1 MYAQHEDDIL
11 VLEGGL
17 EVNEDYQFRTP
28 KGILLV
34 GSSVVSAVT
43 NYEYEVQQNE
53 KKRLI
58 YILNS
63 SNIDAFIDEFQKV
76 ISYEDSDELDI
87 EGNKF
92 TPVSSVEDYLN

>member
-1 MYAQHEDDIL
+1 
-11 VLEGGL
+11 
-17 EVNEDYQFRTP
+17 
-28 KGILLV
+28 V